1 MFANGSHLGEVANNS
16 RPKANKQ
23 QLIFKLITMFK
34 NTKPSR
40 NLAKMLL
47 CLVFLSLT
55 SCEIFAVIDSEQF
68 IIVESK
74 ISENRFRCRYNN
86 GQNFLEL
93 ITKDSLVV
101 GDTLRFSK

>member
-1 MFANGSHLGEVANNS
+1 MIL
-16 RPKANKQ
+16 
-23 QLIFKLITMFK
+23 
-34 NTKPSR
+34 NTKLTR
-40 NLAKMLL
+40 NLAKLML

-55 SCEIFAVIDSEQF
+55 SCEIFAVIDAEQT

-74 ISENRFRCRYNN
+74 VSENRFRCRYNN
-86 GQNFLEL
+86 GSNFLEI